1 MNPSEQKFLLRP
13 VYRPKGWRE
22 SSRWMEKRRKK
33 RDWLGN
39 FWKSCIFISPTCGS
53 QLEKLMQEKEA
64 EMRAGGREEFPIKII
79 ETAGKT
85 LERTLVNS
93 DPFNGNQCNAR
104 MQNADLGRIQETR
117 STAGEMECV
126 FECFASSAC
135 GLEDP
140 RMSPN
145 PSNVLATMANQER
158 TCVVGPKNMSAS
170 LTARLRRLDQNRHST
185 SIFWTPIAAKRMR
198 KILWILWSG
207 NPKSLSW
214 DWWKKEVHCESQGR
228 ITELQKQVASTQGGQ
243 DEDPGGPGRRRGC
256 APSPW
261 RRRRA
266 CRSPRSRRCR
276 SSRRGQRSN
285 PGRKGNRKVP
295 GPVRLFL

>member
-1 MNPSEQKFLLRP
+1 
-13 VYRPKGWRE
+13 
-22 SSRWMEKRRKK
+22 
-33 RDWLGN
+33 
-39 FWKSCIFISPTCGS
+39 
-53 QLEKLMQEKEA
+53 
-64 EMRAGGREEFPIKII
+64 
-79 ETAGKT
+79 
-85 LERTLVNS
+85 
-93 DPFNGNQCNAR
+93 
-104 MQNADLGRIQETR
+104 
-117 STAGEMECV
+117 MECV